1 MIRGLYLTIS
11 MPSIAQ
17 SWRDS
22 QLTRQ
27 HGINVHKVCQ
37 GLGIRV
43 RPVST
48 LKYDRQKNTIYGG
61 RTIGRLIRS
70 HGEDHVTLVL
80 RCIQVSSPD
89 AFFGDVILAVHR
101 YIAIHRAKEAPASL
115 LVDFRHLDLP
125 MMRQR
130 ARRLSQGMTRQAD
143 ALSILI
149 ANQLDTFTE
158 DRAA

>member
-1 MIRGLYLTIS
+1 M
-11 MPSIAQ
+11 MPAAS
-17 SWRDS
+17 R
-22 QLTRQ
+22 
-27 HGINVHKVCQ
+27 HNGINVHRLCQ

-48 LKYDRQKNTIYGG
+48 LKFSRAKNTIYGG
-61 RTIGRLIRS
+61 RTIGRLVRG
-70 HGEDHVTLVL
+70 HGEDHVNLVL

-101 YIAIHRAKEAPASL
+101 YIATHRAKDGPGTL
-115 LVDFRHLDLP
+115 LADFRTLDLAT
-125 MMRQR
+125 MRVR
-130 ARRLSQGMTRQAD
+130 ARRLSYGMTKQAD

-149 ANQLDTFTE
+149 ANQLDKFAE

>member
-1 MIRGLYLTIS
+1 MTS
-11 MPSIAQ
+11 MPNIAQ
-17 SWRDS
+17 SWRGDRVTS
-22 QLTRQ
+22 Q
-27 HGINVHKVCQ
+27 HGINIHKVCQ

-43 RPVST
+43 RPVSA

-61 RTIGRLIRS
+61 RTISRLIRG
-70 HGEDHVTLVL
+70 HGEDHVHLVL
-80 RCIQVSSPD
+80 RCIQVSSPE

-101 YIAIHRAKEAPASL
+101 YIATHRPNDGAGAL
-115 LVDFRHLDLP
+115 LTDFRTLDLLS
-125 MMRQR
+125 MRQR

-149 ANQLDTFTE
+149 ANHLDKFTE